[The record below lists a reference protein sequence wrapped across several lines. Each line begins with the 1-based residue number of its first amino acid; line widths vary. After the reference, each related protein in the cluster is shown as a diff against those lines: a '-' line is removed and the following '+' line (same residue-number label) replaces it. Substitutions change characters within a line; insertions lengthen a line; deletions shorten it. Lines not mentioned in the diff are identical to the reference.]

1 MFKKRL
7 GLMTKTKEEIVVS
20 PVTGKVIA
28 LSEVPDPVFS
38 TKMMGDGIAVF
49 PEEGE
54 IVSPI
59 HGTVVHVFPTKHA
72 IALKSKNGLE
82 LLIHIGLE
90 TVGLNGEGF
99 TTYVE
104 AGQEVTVGQPLVY
117 VDLTFV
123 AQRVP
128 SIIIPIIVTNG
139 EVFKDISI
147 SESSG
152 VVKGKDVLLKLG

>member
-1 MFKKRL
+1 
-7 GLMTKTKEEIVVS
+7 MTKTIEEVVVS
-20 PVTGKVIA
+20 PVKGKVIA

-59 HGTVVHVFPTKHA
+59 DGTVIYVFPTKHA

-82 LLIHIGLE
+82 ILIHIGLE
-90 TVGLNGEGF
+90 TVSLNGEGF

-104 AGQEVTVGQPLVY
+104 TGQEVTVGQLLVN
-117 VDLTFV
+117 VDLAFV
-123 AQRVP
+123 KERVP
-128 SIIIPIIVTNG
+128 SIITPIIITNG
-139 EVFKDISI
+139 ELVKSMSI
-147 SESSG
+147 SKSSE
-152 VVKGKDVLLKLG
+152 VVKGTDVLLKLELKN